1 MDSEKAGAK
10 QAKKFWR
17 RLPASSATDD
27 DWYSFLQDTAEEFV
41 KLIRRIDEGFDGDP
55 YGRLRE
61 IRATRREHHLLI
73 VADRVRREAADGRRL
88 SAVDLRNAA
97 EKVVDRGA
105 RLVVAATG
113 TIEPRTRDEERM
125 LASARVH
132 WHKLMHRAGS
142 RSEFRGGW
150 GEKGG
155 LRGTRVDSARIG
167 RQRPLLRAQLLREH
181 IRDRLEQLAA
191 LSTEICGIPES
202 VVTRQDRLL
211 FRELDLLLE
220 RARTAARQDPE
231 AATSPEK
238 TRRKRRSRSLAEKRS
253 DASASFGVSQER
265 RDLRS

>member
-1 MDSEKAGAK
+1 MDSKKAGAE

-17 RLPASSATDD
+17 RLPAASATDD
-27 DWYSFLQDTAEEFV
+27 DWYSSLQDTAEEFV
-41 KLIRRIDEGFDGDP
+41 KLIRRIDEDFEGDP

-73 VADRVRREAADGRRL
+73 VADRVRREAADGPRL
-88 SAVDLRNAA
+88 SVEDLRNAA
-97 EKVVDRGA
+97 EKIVDRGA
-105 RLVVAATG
+105 RVVVAGTG

-132 WHKLMHRAGS
+132 WHKLIHRAGS

-155 LRGTRVDSARIG
+155 LRGTRVDSGRIG

-191 LSTEICGIPES
+191 LSTEICGIPAS

-220 RARTAARQDPE
+220 RARTAARQNPE

-238 TRRKRRSRSLAEKRS
+238 TRKRRSRSLAEKRR
-253 DASASFGVSQER
+253 DASASFGGSQER
-265 RDLRS
+265 QDLRS